1 MSAAETPPVT
11 PVRKKPLE
19 YEVTVTE
26 VRMETHDTAT
36 LYLDFGSTPVEYKAG
51 QFINVDPHQFPALR
65 CLAGFLQEQKGRR
78 ELFRS
83 YSMSSAPHEKL
94 VAITVKDEEFI
105 PGITKYPAL
114 LAPYL
119 IHGRL
124 PGARIKVQ
132 GFMGPY
138 TLPDDVQ
145 ERTDHLVHIV
155 AGSGGVPNFAIL
167 KDALHRGLKLRHT
180 VICSNKT
187 WGDMLFRED
196 LERMEAAHPDTV
208 RVVHTLTRETDESRF
223 SPKVRKGRIS
233 QALLE
238 ELVPDRQTCLV
249 YACGPAITPWDRK
262 KALETRTPATPRF
275 METVLGH
282 LHTVGMEDKRIKR
295 ETYG

>member
-1 MSAAETPPVT
+1 MSAAETPVVT
-11 PVRKKPLE
+11 LRKKPLE

-36 LYLDFGSTPVEYKAG
+36 LLLDFGSAAVEYKAG
-51 QFINVDPHQFPALR
+51 QFINIDPHQFPALR
-65 CLAGFLQEQKGRR
+65 TLAAFLQEQKGRR

-83 YSMSSAPHEKL
+83 YSMSSAPHEPQ
-94 VAITVKDEEFI
+94 VAITVKDEEYT

-124 PGARIKVQ
+124 TGARIKVQ

-145 ERTDHLVHIV
+145 ERTDHIVHIV
-155 AGSGGVPNFAIL
+155 AGSGAVPNYSIL
-167 KDALHRGLKLRHT
+167 KDALHRKLKLRHT
-180 VICSNKT
+180 VLCSNKT
-187 WGDMLFRED
+187 WTDMLFREELD
-196 LERMEAAHPDTV
+196 KLEAANPGTV
-208 RVVHTLTRETDESRF
+208 RVLHTLTRETDESRF
-223 SPKVRKGRIS
+223 SDKVRKGRIN

-238 ELVPDRQTCLV
+238 ELIPDKQTCLV
-249 YACGPAITPWDRK
+249 YACGPAITAWDRR
-262 KALETRTPATPRF
+262 KAMETRTPATPRF
-275 METVLGH
+275 MEALLGH
-282 LHTVGMEDKRIKR
+282 LHTMGVDDKRIKR

>member
-1 MSAAETPPVT
+1 MSTAAPPA
-11 PVRKKPLE
+11 PIRKKPLD
-19 YEVTVTE
+19 YEVLVTE

-36 LYLDFGSTPVEYKAG
+36 LLLDFGGVPVEYKAG
-51 QFINVDPHQFPALR
+51 QFINIDPHQFPALR
-65 CLAGFLQEQKGRR
+65 ALAAFLQEQKGRR

-83 YSMSSAPHEKL
+83 YSMSSAPHEPL
-94 VAITVKDEEFI
+94 VAITVKDEEFL
-105 PGITKYPAL
+105 PGLTKYPPL

-138 TLPDDVQ
+138 NLPDDVQ

-155 AGSGGVPNFAIL
+155 AGSGAVPNFAIL

-180 VICSNKT
+180 FLCSHKT
-187 WGDMLFRED
+187 WADTLFREA
-196 LERMEAAHPDTV
+196 LEKLEATHPDTV
-208 RVVHTLTRETDESRF
+208 RVLYTLTRETDESRF
-223 SPKVRKGRIS
+223 SPKVRKGRIN

-238 ELVPDRQTCLV
+238 ELIPDRQTCLV
-249 YACGPAITPWDRK
+249 YACGPAITPWDRR
-262 KALETRTPATPRF
+262 KAMETRTPATPRF
-275 METVLGH
+275 MEAVLGH
-282 LHTVGMEDKRIKR
+282 LHTLGVDDKRIKR